1 MEKTIGLLTR
11 DFRLFHDLVK
21 ALKRRDLAFVSL
33 SFDDPIPPTV
43 GAVITT
49 HDEMS
54 DIDFENKVAC
64 TDVGMAIAESLR
76 ILKGK
81 DRFDEL
87 IVGIDP
93 GARPGIAVVGDGIVL
108 ETRGAASPE
117 DVAPLMKE
125 IVASY
130 PADHIGLKIGHGDPT
145 NRNRIINSLS
155 TQDYEIEIVDEK
167 GTTHRSDSPDQE
179 AAIDIASMRGH
190 PAKRKYAIT
199 PSPGEIKDLQ
209 NRSRIQSKGK
219 ITIAKSLAGK
229 VAKGAIT
236 LEEAI
241 KRQENNPS

>member
-1 MEKTIGLLTR
+1 MEKIIGLLTK
-11 DFRLFHDLVK
+11 DFRLFHDLVET
-21 ALKRRDLAFVSL
+21 LKRRDLSFVSL

-43 GAVITT
+43 GVVITT
-49 HDEMS
+49 SDEMS
-54 DIDFENKVAC
+54 RIDFENKVAC
-64 TDVGMAIAESLR
+64 ADVGMAIAESLR

-93 GARPGIAVVGDGIVL
+93 GAKPGIAVVGDGLVL
-108 ETRGAASPE
+108 ETKGASSPE
-117 DVAPLMKE
+117 DVAPKMKE

-130 PADHIGLKIGHGDPT
+130 PAHRVGLKIGHGDPT

-155 TQDYEIEIVDEK
+155 TQSYEIEIVDEK

-179 AAIDIASMRGH
+179 AAIGIASMKGH
-190 PAKRKYAIT
+190 PAKRKYTIT

-209 NRSRIQSKGK
+209 NRSRMKSKGK
-219 ITIAKSLAGK
+219 ITISKSLAGQ
-229 VAKGAIT
+229 VADGTIT

-241 KRQENNPS
+241 KRQEDNQS